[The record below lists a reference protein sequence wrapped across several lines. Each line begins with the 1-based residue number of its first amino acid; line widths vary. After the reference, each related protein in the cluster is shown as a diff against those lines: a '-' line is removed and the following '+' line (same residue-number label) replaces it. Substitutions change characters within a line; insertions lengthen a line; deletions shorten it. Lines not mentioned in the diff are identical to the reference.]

1 MSNEDKLRD
10 YLKRAI
16 ADLHETREQLR
27 EATEQHRE
35 PIAVVGMACR
45 LPGGVASPE
54 ELWDLVRDGVDAVS
68 AFPADRGWE
77 LPEGAVTSRESG
89 FLHDAGEFDAAFF
102 GISPREAL
110 AMDPQ
115 QRILLETAWEAV
127 ERAGIDPG
135 TLTGTP
141 TGVFVGAG
149 HGGYD
154 SASTVGGQVAETA
167 AGHLLTG
174 NTVSVASGR
183 ISYVLGLEGPAITV
197 DTACSSSLVALHLA
211 VQSLRRGECSLA
223 LAGGVTV
230 MSSPQM
236 FTEFSRQGGL
246 AADGRCKPFAA
257 AADGTA
263 WSEGAAV
270 LLVERL
276 SDARRLGHPVLA
288 VVRGS
293 AVNQDGASN
302 GLTAPNGPSQQR
314 VIRAALADAGLSP
327 AEVDAVEAHGTGT
340 RLGDPIEAHALLAT
354 YGQDREQPVLIGALK
369 SNTGHTQ
376 AASGV
381 AGVIKTV
388 LSMRHGLLPRTLH
401 LDAPTPHVDWTSGAA
416 ELLGEAREW
425 PANPW
430 PRRAAVSSFGVSG
443 TNAHV
448 VLEAAPAEPV
458 GEPAPEAV
466 LPWVLSAHGSA
477 ALRAQAGRL
486 ATHLRASGP
495 LAAADVA
502 YSLATGRTAMAHRA
516 VVVSADPEERLR
528 ALDALAAGGGGA
540 GLVTGVAGKGAT
552 AFLFSGQG
560 SQRLGMGREL
570 YARYPV
576 FARAFDEVCEA
587 FELPLRDVVWGDDE
601 ELLNRTAYAQA
612 GLFAV
617 EVALF
622 RLLGS
627 FGVRPEFV
635 AGHSI
640 GEVAAAHVAGVFSL
654 ADACTLV
661 GARGRLMQAL
671 PPGGA
676 MLAVQATEDEV
687 LPLLG
692 EFVSIAAANGPT
704 SVVVSGTEEAVE
716 AIRTHFADRKT
727 TRLRVSH
734 AFHSPLMDPML
745 EDFRSVLNGLAYQA
759 PSIPVISNLT
769 GDVGADLCT
778 PDYWVRHVR
787 EAVRFG
793 DCIRTLHAAGVT
805 RFLEL
810 GPDGVLT
817 ALAAESLPA
826 DAAPAAVLR
835 RDRPEEPAL
844 LEALARLHVRGA
856 GPDWATVLAG
866 SGGRRVDLPTYAFQR
881 QRYWLPE
888 LQRRDPA
895 APTADPVEDAFWTAV
910 EAGDLREASAVLGIA
925 EETAEASLDRL
936 LPVLASWRGQRRLLG
951 TLDGWTYGTTWV
963 PVRGLT
969 DAVPP
974 GRWLAVVSE
983 QTEESWPDAV
993 LGALAER
1000 GLRVE
1005 RVTGTEALAAL
1016 LVDASG
1022 EPPAGVLSLLAA
1034 DGRPHPAHHLVPG
1047 YLPATVDLLRT
1058 LETAGGTARLWC
1070 LTRGAV
1076 AAEGADRV
1084 SEPAQAQLWG
1094 LGRVAALEHPQRW
1107 GGLID
1112 LPATPDARTA
1122 ARLAGLLAQTAED
1135 QLALRGRGA
1144 YARRLTRRHLPPLP
1158 ARADALPQPGSE
1170 EQAAVGADRLD
1181 PAPSPDAPDGWTAP
1195 RGTLLVTGGTGALG
1209 AHVARWLA
1217 RAGAEHLLLVGRRGP
1232 EAPGARQLADELEGL
1247 GARVTVAACDVAD
1260 RAALAA
1266 LLAAVPAE
1274 QPITGVVHA
1283 AGVLDDGVL
1292 ESLTPDRF
1300 DAVLRA
1306 KAVSAR
1312 HLHELT
1318 AGYDLGLFVL
1328 FSSITGVLGNPGQA
1342 NYAAANAYLDALAE
1356 HRRAAGLPATAI
1368 AWGPWAGGGMAGE
1381 HPGLTGR
1388 MRRSG
1393 LAPMDPER
1401 AVAALRR
1408 ALLADASGLAVA
1420 DVDWSALAPVLT
1432 AARASALIAD
1442 LPEVRG
1448 AVHPGHSTTT
1458 TDSPLADRLRGRGA
1472 DEQERLLLEL
1482 VRTEAAAV
1490 LGHASTATVDAARAF
1505 RDLGFDSLTAVELRN
1520 RLTAATGLRLPATL
1534 LFDQP
1539 TPTAVAAHLRAELAG
1554 TASGER
1560 FAAPAVAADEP
1571 IAIVAMA
1578 CRFPG
1583 GVESPEDLWRLLAE
1597 GRDAVGPFPA
1607 DRGWDTDRLHH
1618 PDPDHEGTSYVA
1630 EGAFLTAPADF
1641 DAAFFG
1647 ISPREAL
1654 AMDPQQRLLLETVW
1668 EAVERSGI
1676 DPGALHG
1683 SRTGVFVGSNFQDY
1697 HLLLDPAREGVAGH
1711 VMTGNAASVISG
1723 RVAYTLGLE
1732 GPAVTVDTACSSSL
1746 VALHLAA
1753 QSLRRGECSL
1763 ALAGGVTVMST
1774 PQVFVEFSRQRGLA
1788 PDGRCKPF
1796 ADAADGTGWAEG
1808 AGVLL
1813 VERLSDARRNGH
1825 PVLAVVRGSAVNQDG
1840 ASNGLTAPNGPSQQ
1854 RVIRAALADA
1864 GLTPAEVDA
1873 VEAHGTGT
1881 RLGDPIEA
1889 QALLAA
1895 YGQDREHPLL
1905 LGSVKSNLGHTQAAA
1920 GVAGVMKTV
1929 LAMRHG
1935 ELPKSL
1941 HIDGPTAQVDW
1952 TAGAVELLSEART
1965 WPKTGRPPRAG
1976 VSSFGVSG
1984 TNAHVILE
1992 AAPAPEP
1999 LPERPTAG
2007 RPLPWL
2013 LSARTPEAVREQA
2026 RRLAAHVR
2034 VAEPALDDVARSL
2047 VTARAA
2053 LEHRAAVVA
2062 PDRAGLLD
2070 GLDALADGRATPAVL
2085 EGRAA
2090 REGAPVFVF
2099 PGQGS
2104 QWAGMGV
2111 ELLDAAPVFAQRF
2124 AECAAALEPYT
2135 DWSATDVL
2143 RGAPGA
2149 PGLDRV
2155 DVVQPVLFAVMVSL
2169 ADLWRAHGVEPAA
2182 VLGHSQGEI
2191 AAACV
2196 AGALTL
2202 DDAARVVALRSRA
2215 IRRLAGL
2222 GGMVSVAEPVA
2233 AVRERL
2239 ARRDGRIS
2247 VAAVNG
2253 PGSVVVS
2260 GDPEALDELIADC
2273 ERDGVRA
2280 RRVPVDYASHSAHV
2294 ERIEHEL
2301 LDLLA
2306 PIAPRTAD
2314 VPFCSTVTG
2323 AVIDTAALDAAYW
2336 YRNLRHT
2343 VEFEQ
2348 ATRTMLAVGHR
2359 VFVEVSPH
2367 PVVTTGVQETIE
2379 DSGLP
2384 AAALGTLRRDEGGPG
2399 RFLLALADARN
2410 HGARVDWDLL
2420 FTGIG
2425 ARVTDLPTYPFQ
2437 RQRYWPRPG
2446 GTGGDV
2452 TTAGLA
2458 APEHPLLGA
2467 AVELAQGGGL
2477 VATARWSLHTHPWLA
2492 DHAVA
2497 GTVVVPGAALV
2508 EAVVRAG
2515 DELGCGRVEELTLH
2529 APVLLPERG
2538 ALQVQIEVGAPD
2550 DTGRRPVAL
2559 HTRPADAQAPEGWT
2573 RHADGA
2579 VAPAGAEPAP
2589 AAAAWPPAGAEPIDV
2604 DGFYPGLREQGYGY
2618 GPVFQGVRA
2627 AWRLG
2632 DAVHAEVELPEPARA
2647 DAARY
2652 GLHPA
2657 LLDAALHPAGLGP
2670 LAGRPGLPFA
2680 WSGVTL
2686 HATGATA
2693 LRVTLTPAGP
2703 DTVCVAMAD
2712 PTGRPVAA
2720 VEALAVRPLAEGALD
2735 PDARVAREALFHLD
2749 WPALHLPEPGPT
2761 AARWTVLG
2769 DPPAHAAALAEAG
2782 VTLGAD
2788 ADVTLVELSGDEPL
2802 DALDH
2807 ALAVLRTWLADGRPD
2822 ATLLV
2827 ATRRAVAADPA
2838 EDVHDLPAAA
2848 VHGLV
2853 RSAQSEHP
2861 GRIVLADLD
2870 DDPAS
2875 WRALPAALATGEPRL
2890 ALRHGTAHAPRL
2902 ARAHTAAPLPAP
2914 DGPWRLDI
2922 RAKGTVDDL
2931 ELLPAPDAAAPLA
2944 EGEVRIEVRAAG
2956 LNFRDVLNA
2965 LDMYPGGARFLG
2977 AEAAGIVREVGPG
2990 VTGLAVGDHVMGMV
3004 TGGFGPLAV
3013 ADHRVLARVPR
3024 GWTFAQAASVPVVF
3038 LTAYYALRDLADL
3051 RDGERLLVHAATGG
3065 VGMAAVQLGRLW
3077 GAEVYGT
3084 ASEAKQ
3090 HLLRADGLPDTA
3102 VASSRTLDFEE
3113 RFRTA
3118 TGGEGV
3124 DVVLNSLAGEYV
3136 DASLRLLGPGGRL
3149 IEMGRTDVRGPAEV
3163 AAAHGGARY
3172 RAFVLQE
3179 AGPERIGRM
3188 LADLV
3193 ELFEQGALRPLPLTC
3208 WDVTRAREAFR
3219 YMAQARHT
3227 GKIVLTVPR
3236 PWDADGTVLIT
3247 GGTGTLG
3254 AELARHLV
3262 TTRGVRH
3269 LLLAGRRGPDAP
3281 GAAELVAELAA
3292 LGAEARAVAC
3302 DTADRAALAALLAAV
3317 PAEHPLTA
3325 VVHAAGV
3332 LDDGVV
3338 EGLTADRLAA
3348 VLRPKADAARHLHE
3362 LTRGLDLAEL
3372 VLFSSAAGVFGSP
3385 GQGNYAA
3392 ANAWLDALA
3401 QHRRVAGLPTTALA
3415 WGLWAQS
3422 STMTAH
3428 LGATDRARAEQSGAL
3443 PLSTPD
3449 GLALFDAA
3457 LADRRAL
3464 LVPVRLDT
3472 ATLRSRGAAELP
3484 ALLRSLVRAPARR
3497 TAQGAQAAD
3506 GLRARLAGL
3515 TAADRAAALL
3525 DLVSGC
3531 TAAVLGHTSA
3541 DQVHAARPF
3550 RDLGL
3555 DSLTA
3560 VELRNRLNAA
3570 TGLRLP
3576 ATLVFDH
3583 PSPGALAGHL
3593 ADGLA
3598 GTGTA
3603 TAAAAPL
3610 RTADE
3615 PIAIVGMACR
3625 FPGGVA
3631 TPEDLW
3637 ALLSAG
3643 TDAIAP
3649 FPADRGWDLDGLYE
3663 GIPDHPDSSRTR
3675 KGGFLADAAGFDAA
3689 FFGVSPN
3696 EALAMDPQQ
3705 RLLLETSWE
3714 ALERAGI
3721 DPGTLHGSPTGVFA
3735 GLSSSDYLDRVATI
3749 PEEAAP
3755 YVSTGNAASV
3765 ISGRVAY
3772 TLGLEGPAV
3781 TVDTACSSSLVALH
3795 LAVRALRGGECTL
3808 ALAGGVTVMS
3818 TPMIPV
3824 DFARQRGLALDGRCK
3839 PFAEAA
3845 DGTGFSEGV
3854 GVLLVE
3860 RLSDA
3865 RRNGH
3870 PVLAVVRGSAVNQD
3884 GASNGLSAPNGP
3896 SQQRV
3901 IRAALADAGLT
3912 PAEVDA
3918 VEAHGTG
3925 TRLGDP
3931 IEAQALLAAY
3941 GQEREHPLLVGSV
3954 KSNLGHTQ
3962 AAAGVAGVIRTVLA
3976 LRHAAL
3982 PRSLHIDRPTP
3993 HVDWTE
3999 GAVDLLTEAR
4009 DWPATGRPRRA
4020 AVSSFGLSGTNAHVI
4035 LEQAPDQEPTVAG
4048 PERPAL
4054 PWLLSARSAEAL
4066 RGQARALLDHL
4077 AVGTAAPLDLAHSLA
4092 TGRALLEHR
4101 AAVLGTSTEDLRAGL
4116 AALADGTPA
4125 AGVVTGRHGAGRDR
4139 KVVLVFPGQGSQWVG
4154 MGAELLDTAAEFAER
4169 IAACERALAPWTD
4182 WSLEA
4187 VLRGAA
4193 DAPSLDRVDVAQPA
4207 LWATMIAL
4215 AACWQAH
4222 GVTPAAV
4229 LGHSQ
4234 GEIAAACVAG
4244 ALSLEDG
4251 AKVVALRSQAIAR
4264 GLSGHGGMVSVPLAH
4279 ADVLARIE
4287 PHGGRISVAAA
4298 NGPAGV
4304 VVSGEN
4310 AALDELLAACAR
4322 DGVRAKRIPVD
4333 YASHSAQVERI
4344 EETLLAELAEL
4355 AGLAGPTT
4363 REARI
4368 PFFSTVTADW
4378 LGDTPLDAGYWYR
4391 NLRQTVRLEESVRAL
4406 LAQGHDAFLECSP
4419 HPVLSTAVEDTA
4431 ADAGARAVV
4440 LGTVR
4445 REDGGPVRLLTSLAE
4460 AHVRGVRIDWR
4471 PALAGGRPVDLPT
4484 YAFQRRRYW
4493 LAQDAARTGAP
4504 VDPCGLDAVV
4514 RLADGSGSVLLTG
4527 RIGVTT
4533 HPWAA
4538 DHRVRGTAVV
4548 PGTALLDWAV
4558 RAGDEAGC
4566 PVVAELT
4573 ELTPL
4578 TLPDRGTVDLQL
4590 TVSAADADGRRTLTV
4605 HARPTGA
4612 ADDVP
4617 WTCHATATLAAGSI
4631 GGASLT
4637 EWPPP
4642 GAQAVEAADGT
4653 GYGERFRT
4661 VQARWRRGDEVFAEV
4676 SLPEEH
4682 RTETAG
4688 FRVHPGL
4695 LQALLAAVP
4704 DSTDPAQPA
4713 DWRGVTVHATGAA
4726 LLRVR
4731 LTPAADGSHA
4741 LTAADADGAPVL
4753 TAEAVTVR
4761 PIAPEHL
4768 APAAGPLYAVE
4779 WAPVSAG
4786 DLTDTAVLG
4795 ADDALAAALG
4805 ARSYA
4810 DLAELTAALDAG
4822 EPAPATVVHRLTAAD
4837 DGDPVTGAHHAV
4849 RAAHGLALAWLAE
4862 PRLADARLA
4871 LLTHGAETAAPATDA
4886 TVLAQA
4892 AAHGLVR
4899 SAQSENPGR
4908 FLLLD
4913 LDDDPASTAALPT
4926 ALAVPDE
4933 PRLAVRGGA
4942 VTAPRLRPV
4951 PGGEDDRAWSWNPA
4965 GTVLITGGT
4974 GTLGALVARHL
4985 VTDHGIRH
4993 LLLTGRRG
5001 PDAPGAAE
5009 LLAELA
5015 ALGADARVAACDT
5028 ADRAALDALLATIPA
5043 EHPLTGVVHAAGVL
5057 RDGLLE
5063 GLTDEQITEVLRP
5076 KVDAGWNLHDATRN
5090 LDLSAFV
5097 LFSSFAATAG
5107 GPGQANYAAA
5117 NAFLDALAHRRRAEG
5132 RPAVSLAWGYWGESS
5147 GMTST
5152 LDAVDIARFARSG
5165 MLPLTAV
5172 QGLALLDAASG
5183 VDRPHLAPIRL
5194 DRHALATAGAPPL
5207 FTELAPR
5214 PTARRTAAGP
5224 AGSRATGDRGVLDR
5238 LPGLA
5243 AAQQEKLLLDVVVGH
5258 LAAVLGHGSPEAV
5271 EPERGFLDLGMSS
5284 LTAVELRNRLNAE
5297 LDLRLPTT
5305 TIFDHPSPTALA
5317 GRLRDL
5323 VGAPTGTAAPA
5334 ARPVFAELDELE
5346 SALGATELDAD
5357 SRTRLLARL
5366 KSLQWRLDGEAAES
5380 PAAADGP
5387 DDALDGTTDDEMFD
5401 LIDRELGLA

>member
-27 EATEQHRE
+27 EVTEQHRE

-54 ELWDLVRDGVDAVS
+54 ELWELVRDGVDAVS
-68 AFPADRGWE
+68 AFPADRGWD

-154 SASTVGGQVAETA
+154 SASTAGGQVTETA

-211 VQSLRRGECSLA
+211 VQSLRRGECALA

-263 WSEGAAV
+263 WSEGAAI

-276 SDARRLGHPVLA
+276 SDAQRLGHPVLA

-314 VIRAALADAGLSP
+314 VIRAALADAGLTP
-327 AEVDAVEAHGTGT
+327 AEVDVVEAHGTGT
-340 RLGDPIEAHALLAT
+340 RLGDPIEAQALLAT
-354 YGQDREQPVLIGALK
+354 YGQDRERPVLIGALK

-388 LSMRHGLLPRTLH
+388 LAMRHGLLPRTLH
-401 LDAPTPHVDWTSGAA
+401 LDAPTPHVDWTAGAA

-425 PANPW
+425 PANAW

-448 VLEAAPAEPV
+448 VLEAAPAEPGGGV
-458 GEPAPEAV
+458 ASEAAPEAA
-466 LPWVLSAHGSA
+466 LPWVLSWVLSAHDET

-486 ATHLRASGP
+486 ATHLRTRGP
-495 LAAADVA
+495 LDPADVA

-516 VVVSADPEERLR
+516 VVVSADPEERLC

-540 GLVTGVAGKGAT
+540 GVVTGAVEKGAT

-570 YARYPV
+570 YERFPV
-576 FARAFDEVCEA
+576 FAEAFDAVCG
-587 FELPLRDVVWGDDE
+587 ELGLPVREVVWGEDT

-617 EVALF
+617 EVALY
-622 RLLGS
+622 RLIES

-654 ADACTLV
+654 EDAGKLV
-661 GARGRLMQAL
+661 SARGRLMQAL
-671 PPGGA
+671 PKGGA

-692 EFVSIAAANGPT
+692 EFVSIAAVNGPT

-716 AIRTHFADRKT
+716 AVRAHFADRRT

-745 EDFRSVLNGLAYQA
+745 EDFRAVLDGLSYSA
-759 PSIPVISNLT
+759 PSIPVVSNLT
-769 GDVGADLCT
+769 GELAEGLT
-778 PDYWVRHVR
+778 SPDYWVRHVR

-793 DCIRTLHAAGVT
+793 DGIRTLHGAGVT

-810 GPDGVLT
+810 GPDGALT
-817 ALAAESLPA
+817 AMAADSLPAEAALAAA
-826 DAAPAAVLR
+826 LR
-835 RDRPEEPAL
+835 KDRPEEPAL
-844 LEALARLHVRGA
+844 LTALARLHVRGA
-856 GPDWATVLAG
+856 GPDWAAVLAG
-866 SGGRRVDLPTYAFQR
+866 SGGRRIDVPTYAFQR

-888 LQRRDPA
+888 LPHRTTGAPA
-895 APTADPVEDAFWTAV
+895 PDPVEDAFWAAV

-925 EETAEASLDRL
+925 EEAAEASLDRL
-936 LPVLASWRGQRRLLG
+936 LPVLASWRGQLRLPG
-951 TLDGWTYGTTWV
+951 TLDGWTYGTAWA

-969 DAVPP
+969 DTVPS
-974 GRWLAVVSE
+974 GRWLAVMQE
-983 QTEESWPDAV
+983 GAADAPDDWPAAV
-993 LGALAER
+993 LDALAGR
-1000 GLRVE
+1000 GLRIERAAGVE
-1005 RVTGTEALAAL
+1005 DVDAL
-1016 LVDASG
+1016 LADGSA
-1022 EPPAGVLSLLAA
+1022 EPVAGVLSFLAA
-1034 DGRPHPAHHLVPG
+1034 DGRPHAGFPVVPR
-1047 YLPATVDLLRT
+1047 YLPATVELLRT
-1058 LETAGGTARLWC
+1058 LEAAGGPARLWC

-1084 SEPAQAQLWG
+1084 REPEQAQLWG
-1094 LGRVAALEHPQRW
+1094 LGRVAALEHPHRW

-1112 LPATPDARTA
+1112 LPDAPDARTA
-1122 ARLAGLLAQTAED
+1122 VRLAGLLAQTAED
-1135 QLALRGRGA
+1135 QLALRGSGA
-1144 YARRLTRRHLPPLP
+1144 YARRLTRRHLP
-1158 ARADALPQPGSE
+1158 AESTRAAATGTDGRA
-1170 EQAAVGADRLD
+1170 AAVA
-1181 PAPSPDAPDGWTAP
+1181 PAGWSAP
-1195 RGTLLVTGGTGALG
+1195 RGTVLVTGGTGALG
-1209 AHVARWLA
+1209 AHVARWLVQG
-1217 RAGAEHLLLVGRRGP
+1217 GAEHLLLVGRRGP
-1232 EAPGARQLADELEGL
+1232 EAPGAQQLSDELTAL

-1260 RAALAA
+1260 RDALAA

-1274 QPITGVVHA
+1274 YPLAGIVHA

-1292 ESLTPDRF
+1292 ESLTADRF

-1312 HLHELT
+1312 NLHELT
-1318 AGYDLGLFVL
+1318 AGHDLALFVL

-1356 HRRAAGLPATAI
+1356 HRRAAGLPATAV
-1368 AWGPWAGGGMAGE
+1368 AWGPWAGGGMAGD
-1381 HPGLTGR
+1381 HPGLAGR

-1408 ALLADASGLAVA
+1408 ALLADASGLTVA
-1420 DVDWSALAPVLT
+1420 DVDWSVLAPVLT
-1432 AARASALIAD
+1432 AARPSALIAD
-1442 LPEVRG
+1442 LPEVRR
-1448 AVHPGHSTTT
+1448 AVHQGVATAT

-1490 LGHASTATVDAARAF
+1490 LGHASTATVHAARAF

-1539 TPTAVAAHLRAELAG
+1539 TPTAVAAQLRAELAG
-1554 TASGER
+1554 TAAGET
-1560 FAAPAVAADEP
+1560 FTAPAVAADEP

-1583 GVESPEDLWRLLAE
+1583 GIESPEDLWRLLAE
-1597 GRDAVGPFPA
+1597 GRDAVSPFPA

-1630 EGAFLTAPADF
+1630 EGAFLAAPADF

-1697 HLLLDPAREGVAGH
+1697 QVLLDAAREGVAGH

-1753 QSLRRGECSL
+1753 QALRRGECSL

-1796 ADAADGTGWAEG
+1796 AAAADGTGWAEG
-1808 AGVLL
+1808 VGVLL
-1813 VERLSDARRNGH
+1813 VERLSDAWRNGH

-1889 QALLAA
+1889 QALLTV
-1895 YGQDREHPLL
+1895 YGQEREHPLL

-1929 LAMRHG
+1929 LAMQHG

-1941 HIDGPTAQVDW
+1941 HIDEPTAQVDW
-1952 TAGAVELLSEART
+1952 TAGAVELLDEARA
-1965 WPKTGRPPRAG
+1965 WPETGRPPRAG

-1992 AAPAPEP
+1992 AAPAPESP
-1999 LPERPTAG
+1999 PERPSAD

-2013 LSARTPEAVREQA
+2013 LSARTPEAVRGQA

-2034 VAEPALDDVARSL
+2034 ATGPALDDIARSL
-2047 VTARAA
+2047 ATTRTA

-2070 GLDALADGRATPAVL
+2070 GLDALAEGRATPAVL
-2085 EGRAA
+2085 EGQAA
-2090 REGAPVFVF
+2090 GEGAPVFVF

-2104 QWAGMGV
+2104 QWAGMAV
-2111 ELLDAAPVFAQRF
+2111 ELLDTAPVFAQRF
-2124 AECAAALEPYT
+2124 AECAAALEPFT

-2143 RGAPGA
+2143 RGEPGA
-2149 PGLDRV
+2149 PGFDRV

-2169 ADLWRAHGVEPAA
+2169 AELWRAHGVEPAA

-2196 AGALTL
+2196 AGALSL

-2239 ARRDGRIS
+2239 LPWGDRIS

-2260 GDPEALDELIADC
+2260 GDPEALEELIADC
-2273 ERDGVRA
+2273 EQAGVRA
-2280 RRVPVDYASHSAHV
+2280 RRIPVDYASHSAHV

-2306 PIAPRTAD
+2306 PITPRTAD

-2348 ATRTMLAVGHR
+2348 ATRTLLAAGHR

-2420 FTGIG
+2420 FAGTG
-2425 ARVTDLPTYPFQ
+2425 ARATELPTYPFQ

-2515 DELGCGRVEELTLH
+2515 DELGCGRIEELTLH

-2589 AAAAWPPAGAEPIDV
+2589 AAAAWPPVGAEPIDV
-2604 DGFYPGLREQGYGY
+2604 GGFYPGLRERGYGY

-2627 AWRLG
+2627 VWRLG
-2632 DAVHAEVELPEPARA
+2632 AAVHAEVELPAPARA

-2680 WSGVTL
+2680 WTGVTL

-2703 DTVCVAMAD
+2703 DTVSVAMAD

-2720 VEALAVRPLAEGALD
+2720 IEALAVRPLAEGALD
-2735 PDARVAREALFHLD
+2735 PAARVAREALFHLD
-2749 WPALHLPEPGPT
+2749 WPALTLPEAAP
-2761 AARWTVLG
+2761 ARWAVLG
-2769 DPPAHAAALAEAG
+2769 EPPAHAAALAEAG

-2788 ADVTLVELSGDEPL
+2788 ADVTLVELGGDEPL
-2802 DALDH
+2802 DALAH
-2807 ALAVLRTWLADGRPD
+2807 ALAVLRPWLADDRPD

-2827 ATRRAVAADPA
+2827 TTRRAVAADPA

-2902 ARAHTAAPLPAP
+2902 ARAHTAAPLPVP
-2914 DGPWRLDI
+2914 DGPWRLDL
-2922 RAKGTVDDL
+2922 RTKGTVDNL
-2931 ELLPAPDAAAPLA
+2931 ELLPSPDAAAPLA

-2990 VTGLAVGDHVMGMV
+2990 VTGLAVGDRVMGMV

-3051 RDGERLLVHAATGG
+3051 KDGERLLVHAATGG
-3065 VGMAAVQLGRLW
+3065 VGMAATQLGRLW

-3102 VASSRTLDFEE
+3102 IASSRTLDFEE

-3118 TGGEGV
+3118 TGGDGV

-3136 DASLRLLGPGGRL
+3136 DASLRLLAPGGRL
-3149 IEMGRTDVRGPAEV
+3149 IEMGRTDVRDPAEV

-3172 RAFVLQE
+3172 QAFVLQE

-3236 PWDADGTVLIT
+3236 PWDADGSVLIT

-3262 TTRGVRH
+3262 TARGVRH
-3269 LLLAGRRGPDAP
+3269 LLLAGRGGPDAP
-3281 GAAELVAELAA
+3281 GAAALAEELTA
-3292 LGAEARAVAC
+3292 LGAEVTVAAC
-3302 DTADRAALAALLAAV
+3302 DTADREALAALLAAV
-3317 PAEHPLTA
+3317 PAAHPLTA
-3325 VVHAAGV
+3325 VVHAAGI

-3348 VLRPKADAARHLHE
+3348 VLRPKADAARHLDE
-3362 LTRGLDLAEL
+3362 LTRGLDLADL

-3415 WGLWAQS
+3415 WGLWAQA

-3428 LGATDRARAEQSGAL
+3428 LGATDRARTEQSGAL
-3443 PLSTPD
+3443 TLSTPD

-3457 LADRRAL
+3457 LADHRAL

-3472 ATLRSRGAAELP
+3472 AALRSRGAAELP
-3484 ALLRSLVRAPARR
+3484 ALLRSLVRTPARR
-3497 TAQGAQAAD
+3497 TAQGTQAAD

-3531 TAAVLGHTSA
+3531 TAAVLGHSSA
-3541 DQVHAARPF
+3541 DQVHATRPF

-3560 VELRNRLNAA
+3560 VELRNRLNTA

-3583 PSPGALAGHL
+3583 PTPGALAGHL
-3593 ADGLA
+3593 ADGLT
-3598 GTGTA
+3598 GTGAA
-3603 TAAAAPL
+3603 TAAGAAL
-3610 RTADE
+3610 QSADE

-3631 TPEDLW
+3631 TPDDLW
-3637 ALLSAG
+3637 TLLSAG
-3643 TDAIAP
+3643 TDAVAP
-3649 FPADRGWDLDGLYE
+3649 FPADRGWDLDGLYD

-3675 KGGFLADAAGFDAA
+3675 EGGFLADAAGFDAA

-3714 ALERAGI
+3714 AVERAGI
-3721 DPGTLHGSPTGVFA
+3721 DPGTLRGSRTGVFA
-3735 GLSSSDYLDRVATI
+3735 GLSSSDYLDRVARI
-3749 PEEAAP
+3749 PDEAAP

-3824 DFARQRGLALDGRCK
+3824 DFARQRGLAADGRCK
-3839 PFAEAA
+3839 PFADAA

-3931 IEAQALLAAY
+3931 IEAQALLTVY
-3941 GQEREHPLLVGSV
+3941 GQEREHPLLLGSV

-3962 AAAGVAGVIRTVLA
+3962 AAAGVAGVLRTVLA
-3976 LRHAAL
+3976 LRHATL
-3982 PRSLHIDRPTP
+3982 PRSLHIDRPTT
-3993 HVDWTE
+3993 HVDWTL

-4020 AVSSFGLSGTNAHVI
+4020 GVSSFGLSGTNAHVI
-4035 LEQAPDQEPTVAG
+4035 LEQAPDQEPAPAPA

-4077 AVGTAAPLDLAHSLA
+4077 DVSAASPLDLAHSLA

-4101 AAVLGTSTEDLRAGL
+4101 AAVVGTDAEDLRAGL

-4125 AGVVTGRHGAGRDR
+4125 PDVVTGRHGAGRDR
-4139 KVVLVFPGQGSQWVG
+4139 RVVLLFPGQGSQWTG
-4154 MGAELLDTAAEFAER
+4154 MGAQLLDASPEFAER
-4169 IAACERALAPWTD
+4169 IAACGQALAPWTD

-4187 VLRGAA
+4187 VLRGEAE
-4193 DAPSLDRVDVAQPA
+4193 APSLDRVDVAQPA

-4244 ALSLEDG
+4244 ALSLEDA

-4264 GLSGHGGMVSVPLAH
+4264 GLSGHGGMVSVPQAH

-4287 PHGGRISVAAA
+4287 PYGGRISVAAA
-4298 NGPAGV
+4298 NGPSGV
-4304 VVSGEN
+4304 VVSGET
-4310 AALDELLAACAR
+4310 AALDDLLAGCAR

-4333 YASHSAQVERI
+4333 YASHSAQVARI
-4344 EETLLAELAEL
+4344 EETLRTEL
-4355 AGLAGPTT
+4355 AGLTT
-4363 REARI
+4363 HEARI

-4391 NLRQTVRLEESVRAL
+4391 NLRQTVRLEEAVRAL

-4419 HPVLSTAVEDTA
+4419 HPVLAMAVEDTA

-4445 REDGGPVRLLTSLAE
+4445 REDGGPARLLTSLAE

-4471 PALAGGRPVDLPT
+4471 PALAGGRLVDLPT

-4493 LAQDAARTGAP
+4493 LAQDAARAGAP
-4504 VDPCGLDAVV
+4504 LEPCGLDRAV
-4514 RLADGSGSVLLTG
+4514 RLADADTVLLTG
-4527 RIGVTT
+4527 RIGATT
-4533 HPWAA
+4533 HPWTA

-4548 PGTALLDWAV
+4548 PGTALADWAV

-4566 PVVAELT
+4566 PTVAELA

-4578 TLPDRGTVDLQL
+4578 TLPEHGTVDLQL
-4590 TVSAADADGRRTLTV
+4590 TAGPADADGRRALTV

-4612 ADDVP
+4612 PDDTP
-4617 WTCHATATLAAGSI
+4617 WTRHATGTLTTGTLTTGGAAG
-4631 GGASLT
+4631 AALT
-4637 EWPPP
+4637 EWPP
-4642 GAQAVEAADGT
+4642 ADARAVDAVEPDGAE
-4653 GYGERFRT
+4653 YGERFRT
-4661 VQARWRRGDEVFAEV
+4661 VLARWRRGDELYAEV
-4676 SLPEEH
+4676 ALPEEH

-4695 LQALLAAVP
+4695 LQSLLAALP
-4704 DSTDPAQPA
+4704 GGPGPAQPA

-4768 APAAGPLYAVE
+4768 AAAADPLYAVE
-4779 WAPVSAG
+4779 WAPMPASAVSAA

-4795 ADDALAAALG
+4795 ADDGLTAALG

-4810 DLAELTAALDAG
+4810 DLADLTAALDAG

-4837 DGDPVTGAHHAV
+4837 DGDPVTAAHRAV
-4849 RAAHGLALAWLAE
+4849 RAAHGLARAWLGE

-4871 LLTHGAETAAPATDA
+4871 LLTHGAEAAAPSTDA

-4892 AAHGLVR
+4892 AAHGLIR

-4908 FLLLD
+4908 FLLVD
-4913 LDDDPASTAALPT
+4913 LDGDPASDAALPA

-4933 PRLAVRGGA
+4933 PRLAVRGGE

-4951 PGGEDDRAWSWNPA
+4951 APGGGRAWTWNPA

-4985 VTDHGIRH
+4985 VTEHGVHH

-5009 LLAELA
+5009 LLADLA
-5015 ALGADARVAACDT
+5015 ALGADARIAACDT
-5028 ADRAALDALLATIPA
+5028 ADRAALDALLATVPA

-5057 RDGLLE
+5057 HDGLLE
-5063 GLTDEQITEVLRP
+5063 SLTDDQLTEVLRP
-5076 KVDAGWNLHDATRN
+5076 KVDAGWNLHEATSH
-5090 LDLSAFV
+5090 LGISAFV

-5117 NAFLDALAHRRRAEG
+5117 NAFLDALAHHRRAEG
-5132 RPAVSLAWGYWGESS
+5132 RPAVSLGWGYWGESS

-5207 FTELAPR
+5207 FAELAPR
-5214 PTARRTAAGP
+5214 RAVRRTAAGP
-5224 AGSRATGDRGVLDR
+5224 AGSTATADRGVLDR

-5243 AAQQEKLLLDVVVGH
+5243 AAQQEKVLLDVVVGH
-5258 LAAVLGHGSPEAV
+5258 LAAVLGHGSPQAV

-5297 LDLRLPTT
+5297 LGLRLPTT

-5323 VGAPTGTAAPA
+5323 VGAPTGTTAP

-5357 SRTRLLARL
+5357 SRTRLLARI
-5366 KSLQWRLDGEAAES
+5366 KSLQWRLDGDATES
-5380 PAAADGP
+5380 PAVADGP
-5387 DDALDGTTDDEMFD
+5387 DDALDDTTDDEMFD

>member
-54 ELWDLVRDGVDAVS
+54 ELWDLVHDGVDAVS
-68 AFPADRGWE
+68 AFPADRGWD

-89 FLHDAGEFDAAFF
+89 FLHDAGEFDAGFF

-154 SASTVGGQVAETA
+154 SAATAGGQVAETA

-276 SDARRLGHPVLA
+276 SDAQRLGHPVLA

-314 VIRAALADAGLSP
+314 VIRAALADAGLTP
-327 AEVDAVEAHGTGT
+327 AEVDVVEAHGTGT
-340 RLGDPIEAHALLAT
+340 RLGDPIEAQALLAT
-354 YGQDREQPVLIGALK
+354 YGQDRERPVLIGALK

-388 LSMRHGLLPRTLH
+388 LAMRHGLLPHTLH
-401 LDAPTPHVDWTSGAA
+401 LDAPTPHVDWTAGAA

-425 PANPW
+425 PVNAW

-448 VLEAAPAEPV
+448 VLEAAPAEP
-458 GEPAPEAV
+458 GEDVEPDVTPGAV
-466 LPWVLSAHGSA
+466 LPWVLSAHDET

-486 ATHLRASGP
+486 AAHLRTRGP
-495 LAAADVA
+495 LDPADVA

-540 GLVTGVAGKGAT
+540 GLVTGAAEKGAT

-570 YARYPV
+570 YDRFPV
-576 FARAFDEVCEA
+576 FARAFDEVCA
-587 FELPLRDVVWGDDE
+587 AVDLPLREVVRGSDE
-601 ELLNRTAYAQA
+601 ELLNRTEYAQA

-617 EVALF
+617 EVALY
-622 RLLGS
+622 RLLES
-627 FGVRPEFV
+627 FGVRAEFV

-661 GARGRLMQAL
+661 SARGRLMQAL
-671 PPGGA
+671 PEGGA

-687 LPLLG
+687 LPLLS
-692 EFVSIAAANGPT
+692 EFVSIAAVNGPT

-716 AIRTHFADRKT
+716 AVRAHFADRKT

-745 EDFRSVLNGLAYQA
+745 ADFRAVLNGLTYAA
-759 PSIPVISNLT
+759 PSIPLVSNLT
-769 GDVGADLCT
+769 GDLADGPT
-778 PDYWVRHVR
+778 SPDYWVRHVR
-787 EAVRFG
+787 EAVRFSDG
-793 DCIRTLHAAGVT
+793 VRTLHEAGVT

-817 ALAAESLPA
+817 AMAAESLPA
-826 DAAPAAVLR
+826 DAALAAALR
-835 RDRPEEPAL
+835 KDRPEEPAVL
-844 LEALARLHVRGA
+844 AALARLHVRGA
-856 GPDWATVLAG
+856 EPDWAAVLAG

-888 LQRRDPA
+888 LQHRDTGAPA
-895 APTADPVEDAFWTAV
+895 ADPVEDAFWTAV

-925 EETAEASLDRL
+925 EEAAEASLDRL

-951 TLDGWTYGTTWV
+951 TLDGWTYGTAWA

-969 DAVPP
+969 DTVPS
-974 GRWLAVVSE
+974 GRWLAVGPE
-983 QTEESWPDAV
+983 GAAATADDWPAAV
-993 LGALAER
+993 LDALADR
-1000 GLRVE
+1000 GLRIERLAGVE
-1005 RVTGTEALAAL
+1005 DVDAL
-1016 LVDASG
+1016 LADGSG
-1022 EPPAGVLSLLAA
+1022 EPLAGVLSFLAA
-1034 DGRPHPAHHLVPG
+1034 DGRPHPDHHLVPR
-1047 YLPATVDLLRT
+1047 YLPATVELLRT
-1058 LETAGGTARLWC
+1058 LEAAGGPARLWC

-1084 SEPAQAQLWG
+1084 REPEQAQLWG

-1122 ARLAGLLAQTAED
+1122 VRLAGLLAQTAED
-1135 QLALRGRGA
+1135 QLALRGSGA
-1144 YARRLTRRHLPPLP
+1144 YARRLTRRHLP
-1158 ARADALPQPGSE
+1158 AESTRAAATGTDGGA
-1170 EQAAVGADRLD
+1170 AAVTPG
-1181 PAPSPDAPDGWTAP
+1181 GWTAP
-1195 RGTLLVTGGTGALG
+1195 RGTVLVTGGTGALG

-1217 RAGAEHLLLVGRRGP
+1217 SAGAEHLLLVGRRGP
-1232 EAPGARQLADELEGL
+1232 EAPGARELSDELAAL

-1260 RAALAA
+1260 RDALAA
-1266 LLAAVPAE
+1266 LLAEHPV
-1274 QPITGVVHA
+1274 TGIVHA

-1292 ESLTPDRF
+1292 ESLTADRF

-1306 KAVSAR
+1306 KAVAAR
-1312 HLHELT
+1312 NLHELT
-1318 AGYDLGLFVL
+1318 AGHDLALFVL

-1356 HRRAAGLPATAI
+1356 HRRAAGLPATAV
-1368 AWGPWAGGGMAGE
+1368 AWGPWAGGGMAGD

-1408 ALLADASGLAVA
+1408 ALLADASGLTVA

-1432 AARASALIAD
+1432 AARPSALIAD
-1442 LPEVRG
+1442 LPEVRR
-1448 AVHPGHSTTT
+1448 AVHQGVATTT
-1458 TDSPLADRLRGRGA
+1458 AESPLADQLRGRSA
-1472 DEQERLLLEL
+1472 DEQEHLLLEL

-1539 TPTAVAAHLRAELAG
+1539 TPAAVAAHLRAELAG
-1554 TASGER
+1554 TAAGET
-1560 FAAPAVAADEP
+1560 FTAPAVAADEP

-1583 GVESPEDLWRLLAE
+1583 GIESPEDLWRLLAE

-1753 QSLRRGECSL
+1753 QALRRGECSL

-1796 ADAADGTGWAEG
+1796 AAAADGTGWAEG
-1808 AGVLL
+1808 VGVLL

-1895 YGQDREHPLL
+1895 YGQDRELPLL

-1929 LAMRHG
+1929 LAMQHG

-1941 HIDGPTAQVDW
+1941 HIDEPTAQVDW
-1952 TAGAVELLSEART
+1952 TAGAVELLSEARS
-1965 WPKTGRPPRAG
+1965 WPETGRPPRAG

-1999 LPERPTAG
+1999 LPERPAAD

-2034 VAEPALDDVARSL
+2034 AAEPALHDVARSL
-2047 VTARAA
+2047 VTTRAA

-2070 GLDALADGRATPAVL
+2070 GLDALAEGRATPAVL
-2085 EGRAA
+2085 EGQAA
-2090 REGAPVFVF
+2090 GECAPVFVF

-2104 QWAGMGV
+2104 QWAGMAV
-2111 ELLDAAPVFAQRF
+2111 ELLDTAPVFAQRF

-2143 RGAPGA
+2143 RGEPGA
-2149 PGLDRV
+2149 PGFDRV

-2169 ADLWRAHGVEPAA
+2169 AELWRAHGVEPAA

-2196 AGALTL
+2196 AGALSL

-2239 ARRDGRIS
+2239 ARWDDRVS

-2260 GDPEALDELIADC
+2260 GDPEALEELIADC
-2273 ERDGVRA
+2273 ERTGVRA
-2280 RRVPVDYASHSAHV
+2280 RRIPVDYASHSAHV

-2306 PIAPRTAD
+2306 PIAPRSAD

-2323 AVIDTAALDAAYW
+2323 AVIDTAGLDAAYW

-2348 ATRTMLAVGHR
+2348 ATRTLLAAGRR

-2410 HGARVDWDLL
+2410 HGARVEWDLL
-2420 FTGIG
+2420 FAGTG
-2425 ARVTDLPTYPFQ
+2425 ARATELPTYPFQ

-2515 DELGCGRVEELTLH
+2515 DELGCGRIEELTLH

-2559 HTRPADAQAPEGWT
+2559 HTRPADADAPEGWT

-2589 AAAAWPPAGAEPIDV
+2589 ASAAWPPAGAEPIDV
-2604 DGFYPGLREQGYGY
+2604 GGFYPGLREQGYGY

-2632 DAVHAEVELPEPARA
+2632 AAVHAEVELPAPART

-2680 WSGVTL
+2680 WTGVTL
-2686 HATGATA
+2686 HAAGATA

-2703 DTVCVAMAD
+2703 DTVSVAMAD

-2720 VEALAVRPLAEGALD
+2720 IEALAVRPLAEGAFD

-2749 WPALHLPEPGPT
+2749 WPALTVPEAVP
-2761 AARWTVLG
+2761 ARWAVLG
-2769 DPPAHAAALAEAG
+2769 EWPVHAATLAEAG

-2788 ADVTLVELSGDEPL
+2788 GDVTLVELTGEDPL
-2802 DALDH
+2802 TALDH
-2807 ALAVLRTWLADGRPD
+2807 ALVVLRTWLADDRPD

-2827 ATRRAVAADPA
+2827 TTRRAVAADPA

-2902 ARAHTAAPLPAP
+2902 ARAHTAEPLPVP

-2922 RAKGTVDDL
+2922 RTKGTVDNL
-2931 ELLPAPDAAAPLA
+2931 ELLPSPDAAAPLA
-2944 EGEVRIEVRAAG
+2944 EGEVRIEIRAAG

-2977 AEAAGIVREVGPG
+2977 SEAAGVVRELGPG
-2990 VTGLAVGDHVMGMV
+2990 VTGLAVGDRVMGMV
-3004 TGGFGPLAV
+3004 PGGFGPLAV
-3013 ADHRVLARVPR
+3013 TDHRLLARVPQ
-3024 GWTFAQAASVPVVF
+3024 GWTFAQAASAPVVF

-3051 RDGERLLVHAATGG
+3051 QAGERLLVHAATGG
-3065 VGMAAVQLGRLW
+3065 VGMAATQLGRLW

-3102 VASSRTLDFEE
+3102 IACSRTLDFEE

-3149 IEMGRTDVRGPAEV
+3149 IEMGRTDVRDPAEV
-3163 AAAHGGARY
+3163 AAAHDGARY
-3172 RAFVLQE
+3172 QAFVLQE
-3179 AGPERIGRM
+3179 AGPERIGQM

-3236 PWDADGTVLIT
+3236 PWDADGSVLIT

-3262 TTRGVRH
+3262 TARGVRH
-3269 LLLAGRRGPDAP
+3269 LLLAGRSGPDAP
-3281 GAAELVAELAA
+3281 GAAALVEELTA
-3292 LGAEARAVAC
+3292 LGAEVTVAAC
-3302 DTADRAALAALLAAV
+3302 DTADRDALVALLAAV

-3338 EGLTADRLAA
+3338 EGLTAERLAA

-3362 LTRGLDLAEL
+3362 LTQGLDLADL

-3415 WGLWAQS
+3415 WGLWAQA

-3443 PLSTPD
+3443 TLSTPD

-3457 LADRRAL
+3457 LADHRAF

-3472 ATLRSRGAAELP
+3472 AALRSRGAAELP
-3484 ALLRSLVRAPARR
+3484 ALLRSLVRTPARR

-3531 TAAVLGHTSA
+3531 TAAVLGHSSV
-3541 DQVHAARPF
+3541 DQVHATRPF

-3560 VELRNRLNAA
+3560 VELRNRLNTA

-3583 PSPGALAGHL
+3583 PTPGALAGHL
-3593 ADGLA
+3593 ADGLT
-3598 GTGTA
+3598 GTGGATTA
-3603 TAAAAPL
+3603 GAALQA
-3610 RTADE
+3610 TDE

-3631 TPEDLW
+3631 TPDDLW
-3637 ALLSAG
+3637 TLLSAG

-3649 FPADRGWDLDGLYE
+3649 FPADRGWDLDRLYD

-3675 KGGFLADAAGFDAA
+3675 EGGFLADAAGFDAA

-3721 DPGTLHGSPTGVFA
+3721 DPGTLRGSRTGVFA
-3735 GLSSSDYLDRVATI
+3735 GLSSSDYLDRVARI
-3749 PEEAAP
+3749 PDEAAP

-3824 DFARQRGLALDGRCK
+3824 DFARQRGLAADGRCK
-3839 PFAEAA
+3839 PFADAA

-3931 IEAQALLAAY
+3931 IEAQALLATY

-3962 AAAGVAGVIRTVLA
+3962 AAAGVAGVMRTVLA

-3982 PRSLHIDRPTP
+3982 PQSLHIDRPTT
-3993 HVDWTE
+3993 HVDWTQ

-4020 AVSSFGLSGTNAHVI
+4020 GVSSFGLSGTNAHVI
-4035 LEQAPDQEPTVAG
+4035 LEQAPDQEPEVAPA

-4077 AVGTAAPLDLAHSLA
+4077 DAGAPAPLDLAHSLA

-4101 AAVLGTSTEDLRAGL
+4101 AAVVGTGTGDLRAGL

-4125 AGVVTGRHGAGRDR
+4125 PGVVTGRHGAGRDR
-4139 KVVLVFPGQGSQWVG
+4139 RVVLVFPGQGSQWAG
-4154 MGAELLDTAAEFAER
+4154 MGAELLDASPEFAEW
-4169 IAACERALAPWTD
+4169 IAACGQALAPWTD

-4187 VLRGAA
+4187 VLRGEAE
-4193 DAPSLDRVDVAQPA
+4193 APSLDRVDVAQPA

-4264 GLSGHGGMVSVPLAH
+4264 GLSGHGGMVSVPQSH

-4287 PHGGRISVAAA
+4287 PYGGRISVAAA
-4298 NGPAGV
+4298 NGPSGV
-4304 VVSGEN
+4304 VVSGET
-4310 AALDELLAACAR
+4310 AALDDLLAGCAR

-4344 EETLLAELAEL
+4344 EETLSTEL
-4355 AGLAGPTT
+4355 AGLTT

-4391 NLRQTVRLEESVRAL
+4391 NLRRTVRLEESVRAL
-4406 LAQGHDAFLECSP
+4406 LARGHDAFLECSP
-4419 HPVLSTAVEDTA
+4419 HPVLAMAVEDTA
-4431 ADAGARAVV
+4431 ADAADAGAQAVV

-4445 REDGGPVRLLTSLAE
+4445 REDGGPARLLTSLAE

-4471 PALAGGRPVDLPT
+4471 PALAGGRNVDLPT

-4493 LAQDAARTGAP
+4493 LAQDSARTGAP
-4504 VDPCGLDAVV
+4504 LEPCGLDRAV
-4514 RLADGSGSVLLTG
+4514 RLADAGTVLLTG
-4527 RIGVTT
+4527 RIGTTT
-4533 HPWAA
+4533 HPWTA

-4566 PVVAELT
+4566 PTVAELT

-4578 TLPDRGTVDLQL
+4578 TLPDHGTVDLQL
-4590 TVSAADADGRRTLTV
+4590 TAGPADADGRRALTV

-4612 ADDVP
+4612 PDDTP
-4617 WTCHATATLAAGSI
+4617 WIRHATGTLLTGTLTT
-4631 GGASLT
+4631 GGADGAALT
-4637 EWPPP
+4637 EWPPA
-4642 GAQAVEAADGT
+4642 GARALAAEPDGT
-4653 GYGERFRT
+4653 EYGERFRT
-4661 VQARWRRGDEVFAEV
+4661 VVARWQRDDELFAEV
-4676 SLPEEH
+4676 ALPEEH

-4695 LQALLAAVP
+4695 LQSLLAALP
-4704 DSTDPAQPA
+4704 GGTDPAQPA

-4761 PIAPEHL
+4761 PIAAEHL
-4768 APAAGPLYAVE
+4768 APAADPLYAVE
-4779 WAPVSAG
+4779 WIPVFGA
-4786 DLTDTAVLG
+4786 DLGDTAVLG
-4795 ADDALAAALG
+4795 DDALAAALG
-4805 ARSYA
+4805 ARAHA

-4822 EPAPATVVHRLTAAD
+4822 EPAPATVVHRLTATD
-4837 DGDPVTGAHHAV
+4837 DGDPVTAAHRAV
-4849 RAAHGLALAWLAE
+4849 RAAHGLARAWLGE

-4871 LLTHGAETAAPATDA
+4871 LLTHGAEAAAPATDA

-4892 AAHGLVR
+4892 AAHGLIR

-4908 FLLLD
+4908 FLLVD
-4913 LDDDPASTAALPT
+4913 LDGDPASDAALPT
-4926 ALAVPDE
+4926 ALTVPDE
-4933 PRLAVRGGA
+4933 PRLAVRGGE
-4942 VTAPRLRPV
+4942 VTAPRLRPLA
-4951 PGGEDDRAWSWNPA
+4951 PGGGRAWSWNPA

-4985 VTDHGIRH
+4985 VTEHGVRH

-5009 LLAELA
+5009 LLADLA

-5028 ADRAALDALLATIPA
+5028 ADRAALDALLATVPA

-5057 RDGLLE
+5057 HDGLLE
-5063 GLTDEQITEVLRP
+5063 SLTDDQLTEVLRP
-5076 KVDAGWNLHDATRN
+5076 KVDAGWNLHEATGH

-5132 RPAVSLAWGYWGESS
+5132 RPAVSLGWGYWGESS

-5207 FTELAPR
+5207 FAELTPR
-5214 PTARRTAAGP
+5214 RAVRRTAAGP
-5224 AGSRATGDRGVLDR
+5224 AGSTATGDRGVLDR

-5258 LAAVLGHGSPEAV
+5258 LAAVLGHGSPQAV

-5297 LDLRLPTT
+5297 LGLRLPTT

-5323 VGAPTGTAAPA
+5323 VGAPTGTVAP

-5346 SALGATELDAD
+5346 SALGTTELDAD

-5366 KSLQWRLDGEAAES
+5366 KSLQWRLDGDATES

-5387 DDALDGTTDDEMFD
+5387 DDALDDTTDDEMFD